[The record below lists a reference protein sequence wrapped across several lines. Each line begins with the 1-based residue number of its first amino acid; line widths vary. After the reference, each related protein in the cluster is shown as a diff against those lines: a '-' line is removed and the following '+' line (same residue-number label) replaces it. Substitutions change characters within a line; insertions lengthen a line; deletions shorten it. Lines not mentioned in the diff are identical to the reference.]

1 LERVLKSVSLLHPSK
16 NAADYWLGINGALVA
31 ALKLDVDL
39 WTAEKTVSLKALGM
53 VKDEALS
60 YLRTERNRLLGLSH
74 KEALEELI
82 RAAGLDS
89 RIKQVECVEHGNLLG
104 D

>member
-1 LERVLKSVSLLHPSK
+1 VDDPLQGLRTFKIVAKTATGATFKVAIEYSLRYL
-16 NAADYWLGINGALVA
+16 
-31 ALKLDVDL
+31 DL

-74 KEALEELI
+74 
-82 RAAGLDS
+82 AAHPPWRSLARRVTPASQATS
-89 RIKQVECVEHGNLLG
+89 RML
-104 D
+104 